1 MKNNLPSELEN
12 IISLLKELP
21 GIGQRGA
28 ERMIFSILKWP
39 PEKIKALGNT
49 ISCIPENIKK
59 CKLCGNISEQE
70 ICSICTSPSRDENFI
85 CIVEDFIQIPH
96 IEKTNYKGKYHVLE
110 GKLSPLD
117 NIGSEN
123 LAIKS
128 LIEKIKS
135 NPNLKEIIIA
145 LSQDIEGQ
153 ATTIYLANLLNELD
167 IKVTTLAK
175 GIPAGADISFANSAT
190 LTAAINGRTTL

>member
-39 PEKIKALGNT
+39 PEKIKVLGKA
-49 ISCIPENIKK
+49 ISGIPENIKK
-59 CKLCGNISEQE
+59 CKLCGNISEEQ
-70 ICSICTSPSRDENFI
+70 ICTICTSQSRDDSFI

-123 LAIKS
+123 LTIKP
-128 LIEKIKS
+128 LIQKIKN
-135 NPNLKEIIIA
+135 NPNLKEVIIA

-153 ATTIYLANLLNELD
+153 ATTIYLANLLNELN
-167 IKVTTLAK
+167 IKVSTLAK

-190 LTAAINGRTTL
+190 LTAAINGRTAL

>member
-12 IISLLKELP
+12 IISLFKELP

-28 ERMIFSILKWP
+28 ERMVFSILKWP
-39 PEKIKALGNT
+39 PEKIKVLGNA
-49 ISCIPENIKK
+49 IFGIPEKIKK
-59 CKLCGNISEQE
+59 CTVCGNISEEE
-70 ICSICTSPSRDENFI
+70 ICSICTSPIRDETLI

-96 IEKTNYKGKYHVLE
+96 IEKSNYKGKYHVLE

-117 NIGSEN
+117 GIYSES

-128 LIEKIKS
+128 LIERIKN
-135 NPNLKEIIIA
+135 NPNLNEIIIA

-153 ATTIYLANLLNELD
+153 ATTIYLADLLSNLN
-167 IKVTTLAK
+167 IRVTTLAK

-190 LTAAINGRTTL
+190 LSAAINGRISL